1 MDEQNLV
8 NTAPEEQ
15 GSASGLAETP
25 ENIAET
31 SETITETP
39 VKKKHKQ
46 KSAEMPGILTVSPAP
61 FVKTPETVSTMM
73 LDVIIALIPALL
85 WGIYVF
91 GFRAAV
97 IALVSVASAVLSE
110 AVIRFL
116 LKRSVTVGD
125 MSAAVTG
132 LLLAMMMPVSVPLWV
147 PAVGSCF
154 AVVIVK
160 QLFGGIGNNLV
171 NPALTAWVF
180 LNFFGDHL
188 ARYTQPGMKINSVAV
203 TVAEED
209 LVLAADSL
217 AALKA
222 GQLPESN
229 LFDMMIG
236 NIAGGIGEV
245 SSLLL
250 IAGGIYLLWR
260 KVISWHIP
268 VAFIGTAALVTFVF
282 PQYSGIALD
291 YMLYQM
297 FAGGLILGAFFMATD
312 TATSPVT
319 SLGKLIYGIG
329 CGLLTVV
336 IRYFCDPAEGI
347 HFAILVMNLLAWPI
361 EKLTMPRRFGGR

>member
-1 MDEQNLV
+1 MDQNTVNTVPEEQV
-8 NTAPEEQ
+8 NTVPAEQDTAPET
-15 GSASGLAETP
+15 AEVP
-25 ENIAET
+25 A
-31 SETITETP
+31 
-39 VKKKHKQ
+39 KKKKQ
-46 KSAEMPGILTVSPAP
+46 KTAAMPEILTVSPAP
-61 FVKTPETVSTMM
+61 FIKSPETVSTMM

-91 GFRAAV
+91 GFRAA
-97 IALVSVASAVLSE
+97 IITMVSVGSAVLSE
-110 AVIRFL
+110 AVVRFL

-125 MSAAVTG
+125 LSAVVTG
-132 LLLAMMMPVSVPLWV
+132 LLLAMLLPVSVPLWI
-147 PAVGSCF
+147 PAAGSCF
-154 AVVIVK
+154 AIVIVK

-171 NPALTAWVF
+171 NPALTAWMF
-180 LNFFGDHL
+180 LSFFGDHL
-188 ARYTQPGMKINSVAV
+188 ALYTQPGIRINTAAM
-203 TVAEED
+203 TVAEEE
-209 LVLAADSL
+209 LIPAADAL
-217 AALKA
+217 AALKV

-268 VAFIGTAALVTFVF
+268 AAFIGTVALITFVL
-282 PQYSGIALD
+282 PRYSGIALD
-291 YMLYQM
+291 YMLYQL
-297 FAGGLILGAFFMATD
+297 FAGGLILSAFFMATD

-319 SLGKLIYGIG
+319 TLGKLIYGIG

-336 IRYFCDPAEGI
+336 IRYFCDPAEGV
-347 HFAILVMNLLAWPI
+347 HCAILVMNLLVWPI